1 MDALEN
7 ADAILE
13 LRDIT
18 KIFGRG
24 SAFAGL
30 FGKEPSEIRALDQVS
45 LSLSR
50 GKVLGLV
57 GESGSGKSTLANIV
71 LGLETPTAGSLLVE
85 GQDLAALSREAR
97 RNYRTRVQMIFQ
109 DPHGSLNPR
118 FTVGRTVGEPLL
130 VNGVSDPEERHKRV
144 LAALE
149 DAELKPAEA
158 FIDRFP
164 HELSGG
170 QRQRVAIARAIIL
183 EPALLVADEPVSMLD
198 VSVRAGILTLLRRL
212 VDERQMAMVFITH
225 DLSLI
230 CQICD
235 EVAILFRGCLAEAG
249 DALSV
254 MMKPEHPYTRELLA
268 AVPVPD
274 PDYVAPEREAPAF
287 SAEAAEGQRG
297 CPFVVR
303 CPEAREVC
311 RGQHPETRRLADGRR
326 AACHNIETPIDRLR
340 EEKPR

>member
-1 MDALEN
+1 MKATHAES
-7 ADAILE
+7 ILE
-13 LRDIT
+13 MDGIT
-18 KIFGRG
+18 KVFGRG
-24 SAFAGL
+24 SAFSGL
-30 FGKEPSEIRALDQVS
+30 FSKKSSEIRALDRVS
-45 LSLSR
+45 LSLCR
-50 GKVLGLV
+50 GRVLGLV

-71 LGLETPTAGSLLVE
+71 LGLETPTEGHLLFE
-85 GQDLAALSREAR
+85 GKDLAGLPREER
-97 RNYRTRVQMIFQ
+97 RSFRTRVQMIFQ

-130 VNGVSDPEERHKRV
+130 VNGISNPEERQERI

-149 DAELKPAEA
+149 DAELRPAEA
-158 FIDRFP
+158 FVDRFP

-183 EPALLVADEPVSMLD
+183 EPTLLVADEPVSMLD
-198 VSVRAGILTLLRRL
+198 VSVRAGILNLLRRL

-235 EVAILFRGCLAEAG
+235 DVAILYRGCLAESG

-254 MMKPEHPYTRELLA
+254 MMKPKHPYTRELLA

-274 PDYVAPEREAPAF
+274 PDYEAPERGRAAF
-287 SAEAAEGQRG
+287 AATAEEGKYG

-311 RGQHPETRRLADGRR
+311 RTVHPQILMLSDGSRV
-326 AACHNIETPIDRLR
+326 ACHNVKISHAATKEDD
-340 EEKPR
+340 K

>member
-1 MDALEN
+1 MIEQAKSES
-7 ADAILE
+7 ILE
-13 LRDIT
+13 LRGIT

-24 SAFAGL
+24 SAFSGL
-30 FGKEPSEIRALDQVS
+30 FGKGSSEIRALDGVS
-45 LSLSR
+45 LSLSSGR
-50 GKVLGLV
+50 VLGLV

-71 LGLETPTAGSLLVE
+71 LGLETPTEGHLLVE
-85 GQDLAALSREAR
+85 GQDLAALSREGR
-97 RNYRTRVQMIFQ
+97 RSFRTRVQMIFQ

-130 VNGVSDPEERHKRV
+130 VNGVTDPEERHRRV

-158 FIDRFP
+158 FVDRFP

-235 EVAILFRGCLAEAG
+235 DVAILFRGCLAESG
-249 DALSV
+249 EALSV

-274 PDYVAPEREAPAF
+274 TDYVAPERGGPAF
-287 SAEAAEGQRG
+287 AATAEDAQRG

-303 CPEAREVC
+303 CSEAREVC
-311 RGQHPETRRLADGRR
+311 RQEYPQQSVLGDGRR
-326 AACHNIETPIDRLR
+326 VACHNVENSKTVAN

>member
-1 MDALEN
+1 MSGTQSES
-7 ADAILE
+7 ILE
-13 LRDIT
+13 LREIS
-18 KIFGRG
+18 KVFGRG
-24 SAFAGL
+24 SAFSGL
-30 FGKEPSEIRALDQVS
+30 FGKGSSEIKALDRVS

-71 LGLETPTAGSLLVE
+71 LGLETPTEGHLLVE
-85 GQDLAALSREAR
+85 GQDLAAISRAAR
-97 RNYRTRVQMIFQ
+97 RNFRTRVQMIFQ

-130 VNGVSDPEERHKRV
+130 VNGVSDAEERQKRV

-149 DAELKPAEA
+149 DAELRPAEA
-158 FIDRFP
+158 FVDRFP

-235 EVAILFRGCLAEAG
+235 DVAILFRGCLAEAG
-249 DALSV
+249 EALSV

-274 PDYVAPEREAPAF
+274 PDYVAPDRMAPAF
-287 SAEAAEGQRG
+287 TTTAEDARQG

-311 RGQHPETRRLADGRR
+311 RSTYPASLELADGRR
-326 AACHNIETPIDRLR
+326 VACHNVKTS
-340 EEKPR
+340 

>member
-1 MDALEN
+1 MSEASTES
-7 ADAILE
+7 ILE
-13 LRDIT
+13 LRGIS
-18 KIFGRG
+18 KVFGRG
-24 SAFAGL
+24 SAFSGL
-30 FGKEPSEIRALDQVS
+30 FGKGSSEIRALDNVS
-45 LSLSR
+45 LSLAR

-71 LGLETPTAGSLLVE
+71 LGLETPSEGHLLVE
-85 GQDLAALSREAR
+85 GRDLAGLSREGR
-97 RNYRTRVQMIFQ
+97 RSFRTRVQMIFQ

-130 VNGVSDPEERHKRV
+130 VNGVSDPEERHRRV

-158 FIDRFP
+158 FVDRFP

-235 EVAILFRGCLAEAG
+235 DVAILFRGCLAEAG
-249 DALSV
+249 EALSV
-254 MMKPEHPYTRELLA
+254 MLKPEHPYTRELLA

-274 PDYVAPEREAPAF
+274 PDYKAPEREAAAF
-287 SAEAAEGQRG
+287 AATAEEARRG

-303 CPEAREVC
+303 CPEARDVC
-311 RGQHPETRRLADGRR
+311 RREYPQSIELADGRR
-326 AACHNIETPIDRLR
+326 VACHNVKTPDAAT
-340 EEKPR
+340 EENDT